1 MEKYIVEVD
10 SIGII
15 WKNEKDQFHRLGGL
29 PAVEYADGSKL
40 YYENGKQ
47 LTAKEAEEK
56 RNPHPTCEGKVVEIE
71 GKKYK
76 LTLF

>member
-10 SIGII
+10 SNRTA
-15 WKNEKDQFHRLGGL
+15 WKNEKDQFHRLVGL
-29 PAVEYADGSKL
+29 PAIEYASGSKH
-40 YYENGKQ
+40 YYENGIE

-56 RNPHPTCEGKVVEIE
+56 RNPQPTCEGKVVEIE

-76 LTLF
+76 LTLM